1 MSLDQVFAALGDP
14 TRRAMVA
21 QLLEG
26 EASVTELAAPHDLAQ
41 PTISKHLKVLEAAG
55 IITTEVRGNARPRR
69 LNPAAL
75 RDIDDWLAPFRA
87 EWEARLDNLERMIA
101 DEKGGQ

>member
-21 QLLEG
+21 QLLAG
-26 EASVTELAAPHDLAQ
+26 EASVTDLAAPHDLAQ
-41 PTISKHLKVLEAAG
+41 PT
-55 IITTEVRGNARPRR
+55 ITTEVRGNARPRR

-75 RDIDDWLAPFRA
+75 RDIDQWLAPFRA
-87 EWEARLDNLERMIA
+87 EWEARLDNLERMMA
-101 DEKGGQ
+101 DEKAGK